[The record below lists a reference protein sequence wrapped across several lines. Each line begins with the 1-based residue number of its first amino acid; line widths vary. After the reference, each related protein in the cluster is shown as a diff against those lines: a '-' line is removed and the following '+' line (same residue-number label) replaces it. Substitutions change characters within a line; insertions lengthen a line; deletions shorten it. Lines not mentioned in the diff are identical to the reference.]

1 MKTTDIGD
9 NCSDIPNMGIQCH
22 SEYHCNSVQSS
33 NGLISLFFKGAEVF
47 SVETVV
53 TPLVPHMPT
62 QTLPEITHWTPSSV
76 ANEYGMRKCLM
87 QIR

>member
-1 MKTTDIGD
+1 M
-9 NCSDIPNMGIQCH
+9 
-22 SEYHCNSVQSS
+22 
-33 NGLISLFFKGAEVF
+33 GLISLSLKGADVF

-53 TPLVPHMPT
+53 TPLVPHTPT

>member
-1 MKTTDIGD
+1 
-9 NCSDIPNMGIQCH
+9 MGTQRH
-22 SEYHCNSVQSS
+22 SEYYCNPVQSS
-33 NGLISLFFKGAEVF
+33 NGFNLIVFKGAEVF

-76 ANEYGMRKCLM
+76 ANEYGRRKCLM

>member
-1 MKTTDIGD
+1 MIIVVTFLTWEFNDIL
-9 NCSDIPNMGIQCH
+9 NIIATQCR
-22 SEYHCNSVQSS
+22 VLM
-33 NGLISLFFKGAEVF
+33 GLISLFFKGAEVF